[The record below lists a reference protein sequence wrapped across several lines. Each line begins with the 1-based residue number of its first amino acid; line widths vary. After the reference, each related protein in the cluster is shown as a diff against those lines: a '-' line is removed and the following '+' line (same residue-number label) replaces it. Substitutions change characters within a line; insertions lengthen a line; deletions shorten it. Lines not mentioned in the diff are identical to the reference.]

1 MITSREL
8 RQKLEDIMTMLTSNY
23 SPAQWDAKS
32 EIDKARYRE
41 AKKLYDEAD
50 DAIDLCEI
58 DWDDNSDED
67 YDAIAELMNKLS
79 CEIDMMEEDLF
90 TK

>member
-8 RQKLEDIMTMLTSNY
+8 RNKLEEVMDMLTSNY

-32 EIDKARYRE
+32 EVDKARYKE

-50 DAIDLCEI
+50 DAIGLCEI
-58 DWDDNSDED
+58 DWDDSTDED
-67 YDAIAELMNKLS
+67 YDAIAELMDKLS
-79 CEIDMMEEDLF
+79 CEIEMMEEDLF